1 MAKAL
6 NNQDL
11 IRKLK
16 PNPLKPFYRRA
27 VHSHV
32 GSGLYVKVT
41 AAAGRKY
48 VARYII
54 KGKPV
59 DVTIGNAMSMT
70 LQEAKDKHLEGYNLA
85 ADGLDPRLSWQAR
98 VKSNEQATTMQ
109 SLFDEWLLFY
119 GTTPSQR
126 SKRIP
131 APKTVREHQ
140 ARWNRYCKAELG
152 PLLVRDV
159 NRQIL
164 VPFLRKLATTVP
176 VEARHQLNV
185 LRAMLSYAED
195 CQLIDDNALRGVTSG
210 KIGGSAGAI
219 GKRFLTVP
227 EIVRVWQTLE
237 TQEEAGLLGKHL
249 STAIKILILTGA
261 RRDEVAGMRWQELDL
276 QSGTWEIN
284 SERTKNRRPHTVYLA
299 PETVQLL
306 QNLEMFEGND
316 FVFSGQGR
324 GTAIH
329 PDSINT
335 VIARLLGSSASRA
348 THPAPLHDLKP
359 FSPHDLRRSASTGW
373 SQRCGATR
381 DVIESMLN
389 HSKPRLEETYN
400 KNRHQEE
407 QKLIWHEWAYVVTT
421 ALLGSNSESPE
432 SIATR
437 AAELADQKMTPYS
450 AAHSIVMATLVN
462 ALAAWLKEKNIS
474 KAEAARVLGI
484 SAQRLE
490 QIEKGLS
497 KSFTFESL
505 SYMLA
510 KAGKQVTVS
519 IRDI

>member
-98 VKSNEQATTMQ
+98 IKSNEQATTMQ
-109 SLFDEWLLFY
+109 SLFDEWLQFY
-119 GTTPSQR
+119 GATPSQR

-195 CQLIDDNALRGVTSG
+195 CQLIDDNALRGVTSS

-299 PETVQLL
+299 PETIQLL

-335 VIARLLGSSASRA
+335 AIARLLGSSTSRT
-348 THPAPLHDLKP
+348 THPAPLQDFEP

-373 SQRCGATR
+373 SQRCGAAN
-381 DVIESMLN
+381 DVIEAMLN

-400 KNRHQEE
+400 KNQRQEQ
-407 QKLIWHEWAYVVTT
+407 QKRVWHEWAYVVT
-421 ALLGSNSESPE
+421 AVLFESNGEPTE
-432 SIATR
+432 SIAPR
-437 AAELADQKMTPYS
+437 AAELAGQEITPYS
-450 AAHSIVMATLVN
+450 AAHSIVMTTLVN
-462 ALAAWLKEKNIS
+462 ALAAWLKEKNMS
-474 KAEAARVLGI
+474 RVAAAQILG
-484 SAQRLE
+484 AHPQRLE
-490 QIEKGLS
+490 EIEKGLS
-497 KSFTFESL
+497 KNFTFESL
-505 SYMLA
+505 SHMLA
-510 KAGKQVTVS
+510 KAGKEVTVCIS
-519 IRDI
+519 DI

>member
-16 PNPLKPFYRRA
+16 PNPLQPFYRRA

-48 VARYII
+48 VARYTI

-59 DVTIGNAMSMT
+59 DVTLGNAMSMT

-85 ADGLDPRLSWQAR
+85 AEGLDPRLAWKAR

-109 SLFDEWLLFY
+109 SLFDEWLQFY
-119 GTTPSQR
+119 STTPSQR

-131 APKTVREHQ
+131 AQKTVREHQ
-140 ARWNRYCKAELG
+140 ARWNRYCHADLG
-152 PLLVRDV
+152 PLLARDV

-185 LRAMLSYAED
+185 LRAMLGYAED
-195 CQLIDDNALRGVTSG
+195 CQLIDDNPLRGVTSG
-210 KIGGSAGAI
+210 KIGGSAGAT
-219 GKRFLTVP
+219 GERFLTIP
-227 EIVRVWQTLE
+227 EIVHVWRTLDN
-237 TQEEAGLLGKHL
+237 QEEAGLLGKHI
-249 STAIKILILTGA
+249 STAIKILILTDA
-261 RRDEVAGMRWQELDL
+261 RRDEVSGMRWQELDL
-276 QSGTWEIN
+276 QSGIWEID
-284 SERTKNRRPHTVYLA
+284 SARTKNRRPHTVYLA
-299 PETVQLL
+299 PETIQLL
-306 QNLEMFEGND
+306 QNLEMFEDND

-335 VIARLLGSSASRA
+335 AIARLLGSSASRT

-373 SQRCGATR
+373 SQHCGATR
-381 DVIESMLN
+381 DVIEAMLN

-400 KNRHQEE
+400 KNQHKEA
-407 QKLIWHEWAYVVTT
+407 QKLVWHEWACLVTSAAQQPSDEAVLQKRNIT
-421 ALLGSNSESPE
+421 TSKIAVAYANPE
-432 SIATR
+432 TSHTQSSGIHR
-437 AAELADQKMTPYS
+437 QHDLADPTGKLQQENKLKNS
-450 AAHSIVMATLVN
+450 QNAKIKRKLIE
-462 ALAAWLKEKNIS
+462 ALASWLEKNDLDIDEAVIPPEIS
-474 KAEAARVLGI
+474 PRQK
-484 SAQRLE
+484 
-490 QIEKGLS
+490 
-497 KSFTFESL
+497 
-505 SYMLA
+505 
-510 KAGKQVTVS
+510 
-519 IRDI
+519 